1 MNKLL
6 TTTSDIF
13 ESCENR
19 VYDPK
24 NGSTII
30 VPHVCNNIG
39 LFGAGFA
46 GAIRDRY
53 PIVSTNFELL
63 GNKTKLGYVQYVSVK
78 KIDQSGHEMIFA
90 NMIAQNGTISKKN
103 TRPLNYEALMRC
115 MINVKNFIADNTIK
129 DRIEI
134 HCPKFGSGLA
144 GGNWDFIQDLISDIW
159 SNIDT
164 TIYTLAKS
172 QYKKNV
178 FKKHNQF

>member
-24 NGSTII
+24 NGSTVLI
-30 VPHVCNNIG
+30 PHVCNNIG

-63 GNKTKLGYVQYVSVK
+63 GNKTKLGYVQYVSIK
-78 KIDQSGHEMIFA
+78 KAEQSGHEIIFA

-103 TRPLNYEALMRC
+103 TRQL
-115 MINVKNFIADNTIK
+115 KNKSFSISMWIYRTSTTQPETFFTLGLVASNGNQIWAGFDSEK
-129 DRIEI
+129 YFFRIY
-134 HCPKFGSGLA
+134 
-144 GGNWDFIQDLISDIW
+144 N
-159 SNIDT
+159 
-164 TIYTLAKS
+164 
-172 QYKKNV
+172 
-178 FKKHNQF
+178 